1 MNICQWPAG
10 KVQRRMF
17 SLHWKW
23 ILLKLFNMRICTAH
37 TRNSIPRVHPP
48 QCSPWRVRFLKLY
61 SWIFISSC
69 PFCLGRIITIKHKG
83 IRFPLFFFLTPII
96 ETQTPTW
103 RQLEGQIIEHSLI
116 DAFKLSSC
124 QVSSVSISSQS
135 LQGLTFNKCAKRDV
149 DSCSP
154 V

>member
-23 ILLKLFNMRICTAH
+23 LLLKLFNMRICTEH
-37 TRNSIPRVHPP
+37 TKNSIPRVHPP
-48 QCSPWRVRFLKLY
+48 QCSPWCVRFLKLY
-61 SWIFISSC
+61 SQISINSC
-69 PFCLGRIITIKHKG
+69 PFLFGWNNQHKG
-83 IRFPLFFFLTPII
+83 IRLPGLFVFLPPII

-103 RQLEGQIIEHSLI
+103 RQLEGQIIAHSLI

-135 LQGLTFNKCAKRDV
+135 LQGLTVNKCAKRDV